1 MGVAQGGPFLLASVF
16 PATNEEVAVNEK
28 SEGYVPQTTQ
38 EQKVIEA
45 VQEASPAVV
54 NIVATKDV
62 PTMGAYRPDAFSDPF
77 FDFFFPQQ
85 RSIERREIGWGTG
98 FFVSADGMVV
108 TNKHVVQDEQA
119 DYTIITTNGST
130 YPVRVIAR
138 DPDQDLALLKVE
150 QDQAIGEEGEV
161 RQISFPYLNLG
172 DSDNLHIGQ
181 SVIAIGNALG
191 EFRNTVS
198 VGVIS
203 GLGRTILASG
213 GSMVQ
218 VMEDVIQTDTAINR
232 GNSGGPLLNLVGEV
246 IGINSAMV
254 VGAQNIGF
262 AVPINN
268 VKQNIEQV
276 GEFEE

>member
-1 MGVAQGGPFLLASVF
+1 MGVAQGGPSLLASVF
-16 PATNEEVAVNEK
+16 PATNEEVVVNEQ

-38 EQKVIEA
+38 EERVIGA
-45 VQEASPAVV
+45 VQKASPAVV

-62 PTMGAYRPDAFSDPF
+62 PTMGVYRPDAFSDPF

-85 RSIERREIGWGTG
+85 RSIERREIGWGSG

-138 DPDQDLALLKVE
+138 NPDQDLALLKVE

-161 RQISFPYLNLG
+161 RQISFPYLDLG

-203 GLGRTILASG
+203 GLGRTISASG